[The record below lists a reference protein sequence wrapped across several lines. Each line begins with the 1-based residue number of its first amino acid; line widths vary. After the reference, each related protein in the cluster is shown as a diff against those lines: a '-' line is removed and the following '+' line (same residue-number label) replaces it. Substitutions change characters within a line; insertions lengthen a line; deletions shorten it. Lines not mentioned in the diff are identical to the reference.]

1 MFIIEEDIPCKEVI
15 AVELATREHQIKL
28 MYDRYIRYLFI
39 VSAFLMT
46 VIILSIIIFVGQ
58 QGLMTFS
65 EVSPAEFFL
74 SSKWD
79 PTEQQYGAFSFIT
92 GSIAVTVLAVLFGA
106 PLGLAGAVFMA
117 KIAPLWLREIMRP
130 ATDLYVAIP
139 SVVYGYVGLTI
150 LVPYIRAQFGVNT
163 GFGLMAA
170 ALILAIMILPT
181 IISISE
187 DALRAVPRSLEEASL
202 ALGAT
207 RWQTIRNVL
216 LPAALPGILTAI
228 ILAMARAVG
237 ETMAV
242 QMVIGNTPQL
252 AKSLFMPT
260 ATLPSEIVVE
270 MGNTPFG
277 SAWGNSLF
285 LMALV
290 LLLLSLAMILIIR
303 RIAAR
308 RVV

>member
-1 MFIIEEDIPCKEVI
+1 MSIHAADNPK
-15 AVELATREHQIKL
+15 HQRKL
-28 MYDRYIRYLFI
+28 LYDRYIRYLFI
-39 VSAFLMT
+39 ACAFLMT
-46 VIILSIIIFVGQ
+46 LIILSIILFISR
-58 QGLMTFS
+58 QGLLTFT
-65 EVSPAEFFL
+65 EVSLSEFFL
-74 SSKWD
+74 TEKWD
-79 PTEQQYGAFSFIT
+79 PTEQNFGALSFIM
-92 GSIAVTVLAVLFGA
+92 GSVYVTLLAVSLGG
-106 PLGLAGAVFMA
+106 PLGLAGAIFMA
-117 KIAPLWLREIMRP
+117 KIAPKGLRAWMRP

-139 SVVYGYVGLTI
+139 SVVYGFVGLTI
-150 LVPYIRAQFGVNT
+150 LVPFIRTYFHVNT
-163 GFGLMAA
+163 GFGLLAA
-170 ALILAIMILPT
+170 AVILAVMILPT

-187 DALRAVPRSLEEASL
+187 DAIRAVPATLEEASL

-207 RWQTIRNVL
+207 RWQTIWRVL
-216 LPAALPGILTAI
+216 LPAALPGILTSF

-260 ATLPSEIVVE
+260 STLPSEIVVE

-290 LLLLSLAMILIIR
+290 LLILSLCMILIIR
-303 RIAAR
+303 QIGKR
-308 RVV
+308 RFA

>member
-1 MFIIEEDIPCKEVI
+1 M
-15 AVELATREHQIKL
+15 ELAENCVTVEDREHKWKL
-28 MYDRYIRYLFI
+28 LCDKYVRYLF
-39 VSAFLMT
+39 VASAGLMA
-46 VIILSIIIFVGQ
+46 VIILSIILFIGQ
-58 QGLMTFS
+58 QGLLTFK
-65 EVSPAEFFL
+65 EVSPSEFFL
-74 SSKWD
+74 STKWD
-79 PTEQQYGAFSFIT
+79 PSEGSYGAFSFIA
-92 GSIAVTVLAVLFGA
+92 GSVLVTLLAIVLGA
-106 PLGLAGAVFMA
+106 PLGLAGAMFMA
-117 KIAPLWLREIMRP
+117 KIAPARLRNFMRP

-139 SVVYGYVGLTI
+139 SVVYGFVGLTI
-150 LVPYIRAQFGVNT
+150 LVPFIRETFHASS
-163 GFGLMAA
+163 GFGLLAA
-170 ALILAIMILPT
+170 AVILAVMILPT

-187 DALRAVPRSLEEASL
+187 DALRAVPRTLEEASL

-207 RWQTIRNVL
+207 RWQTLWKVL
-216 LPAALPGILTAI
+216 VPAALPGILTSV
-228 ILAMARAVG
+228 ILAMARAIG

-290 LLLLSLAMILIIR
+290 LLLLSLGMILVIR
-303 RIAAR
+303 RIAKE
-308 RVV
+308 RVG

>member
-1 MFIIEEDIPCKEVI
+1 MTANTKKTYHAII
-15 AVELATREHQIKL
+15 LANDK
-28 MYDRYIRYLFI
+28 YVRYLFI
-39 VSAFLMT
+39 ASALFMT
-46 VIILSIIIFVGQ
+46 VIILSIILFVGY
-58 QGLMTFS
+58 QGLMTFKD
-65 EVSPAEFFL
+65 VSPGEFFF
-74 SSKWD
+74 STKWD
-79 PTEQQYGAFSFIT
+79 PTERHFGAASFIC
-92 GSIAVTVLAVLFGA
+92 GSILVTAVAIAFGA

-117 KIAPLWLREIMRP
+117 KIAPTGLRNIMRP

-139 SVVYGYVGLTI
+139 SIVYGFIGLTI
-150 LVPYIRAQFGVNT
+150 FVPFFRNFFGVSS
-163 GFGLMAA
+163 GFGLFTAG
-170 ALILAIMILPT
+170 IVLAIMILPT

-187 DALRAVPRSLEEASL
+187 DAIRSVPDALEEASL

-207 RWQTIRNVL
+207 RWQTIWKVL
-216 LPAALPGILTAI
+216 LPAALPGILTSI
-228 ILAMARAVG
+228 ILAMARAIG

-277 SAWGNSLF
+277 STWGNSLF

-290 LLLLSLAMILIIR
+290 LLAISLLMIIIIR
-303 RIAAR
+303 YIGGR
-308 RVV
+308 RAY

>member
-1 MFIIEEDIPCKEVI
+1 M
-15 AVELATREHQIKL
+15 ELAARDHQSRL
-28 MYDRYIRYLFI
+28 AHDRYVRYLFI
-39 VSAFLMT
+39 ASAFLMT

-65 EVSPAEFFL
+65 EVNPLEFFF
-74 SSKWD
+74 STKWD
-79 PTEQQYGAFSFIT
+79 PTEQKFGAFSFIS
-92 GSIAVTVLAVLFGA
+92 GSIAVTIFAVLFGA

-117 KIAPLWLREIMRP
+117 KIAPSWLREIMRP

-150 LVPYIRAQFGVNT
+150 LVPFIRAYFGVNT

-170 ALILAIMILPT
+170 ALILAVMILPT

-187 DALRAVPRSLEEASL
+187 DALRSVPRALEEASL

-207 RWQTIRNVL
+207 RWQTIWNVL

-260 ATLPSEIVVE
+260 STLPSEIVVE

-290 LLLLSLAMILIIR
+290 LLLMSLVMILIIR